1 MSQAN
6 HGKLHWGWALTAIL
20 AFGVAFAAG
29 SFVGVDPG
37 SLTEGS
43 VVPPRDETPISE
55 DERYKIP
62 VSMSQPARGAAHPL
76 VTLVEWCD
84 LSGPACQQADKTVTA
99 LLGEYPELRHVW
111 RHFPAQAAQES
122 LVTHEAARIVHEQ
135 AGKFW
140 ELRSLFLQQATSPS
154 RESVRNLSTQV
165 GMDVQALDAALEKR
179 TYLGSVAA
187 DGMFAAKFGV
197 TASPTFFVNGHR
209 FAGTPTRARL
219 KRLIEREQTHA
230 QAMLDS
236 GVARDKLY
244 EEITREG
251 RWKVADAQ

>member
-1 MSQAN
+1 MSQTN
-6 HGKLHWGWALTAIL
+6 DGTRNWGWALAATL
-20 AFGVAFAAG
+20 AFGAAYAAG
-29 SFVGVDPG
+29 SLSGVDPG
-37 SLTEGS
+37 SLTAGS
-43 VVPPRDETPISE
+43 VAPARDETPISE
-55 DERYKIP
+55 DQRYKIP

-84 LSGPACQQADKTVTA
+84 LRGTACQEADKTITA
-99 LLGEYPELRHVW
+99 LLGECPDLRHVW
-111 RHFPAQAAQES
+111 RHFPSQAAQES
-122 LVTHEAARIVHEQ
+122 LTTHEAARIVHEQ

-140 ELRSLFLQQATSPS
+140 EVRSLFLQQATSPS
-154 RESVRNLSTQV
+154 RENVRSLASQV
-165 GMDVQALDAALEKR
+165 GMDVQALDAALDKR
-179 TYLGSVAA
+179 TYVGSVAA

-197 TASPTFFVNGHR
+197 TESPTFFVNGHR
-209 FAGTPTRARL
+209 FTGTPTQARL
-219 KRLIEREQTHA
+219 KRLIEREQKHA